1 LLAHGAEVN
10 AKDDV
15 GWTALMGA
23 SYAGH
28 LNLVQALLAKG
39 AEVNA
44 KANNGKTA
52 LMVASN
58 AEVKALLVQTGAKP

>member
-1 LLAHGAEVN
+1 LLAH
-10 AKDDV
+10 
-15 GWTALMGA
+15 
-23 SYAGH
+23 
-28 LNLVQALLAKG
+28 G

-52 LMVASN
+52 LMVARN